1 MDSRSRASRLSAV
14 TRLHTQT
21 TSRHRSACVDQECS
35 QSTSLTLASD
45 PSKYLLPAI
54 LMQRETKEESS
65 DSVLGPFLSAT
76 SESTSD
82 DLLRAII
89 DEHAEPIIKKILR
102 SKLRVSLDERGNQQ
116 NQDAL
121 EIAGDLRATIV
132 STLRALRQD
141 RNQTAIASF
150 PDFVAIKSYSACV
163 DYFREKHPQRW
174 RLKSLLRRRLRQ
186 NPRFALWQAEDKR
199 WYASFS
205 GRQDT
210 GTQAEQS
217 DAYDSA
223 SYPTDGKLS
232 DAQMKSDEFLDALFE
247 RSGGPIGFDEVVK
260 IVAEMWHIHDPPI
273 ESIDTGCSER
283 DQQFA
288 SPEPRVDLALEQRLF
303 FEQVW
308 REVCQLPVLQRAA
321 LLLNL
326 RDLRDGGVISF
337 LPFLGVASKEELARL
352 LEMPYEDFENLWS
365 ELPLDDS
372 RIAQRLGISRQQ
384 VINLRKTA
392 RERLAR
398 RMRKVEG
405 K

>member
-1 MDSRSRASRLSAV
+1 MQ
-14 TRLHTQT
+14 H
-21 TSRHRSACVDQECS
+21 
-35 QSTSLTLASD
+35 D
-45 PSKYLLPAI
+45 PKDD
-54 LMQRETKEESS
+54 SS
-65 DSVLGPFLSAT
+65 DSMLGPFLAAK
-76 SESTSD
+76 SESISD

-102 SKLRVSLDERGNQQ
+102 SKLRVSLNERGTQQ

-121 EIAGDLRATIV
+121 EIAGDLRATII
-132 STLRALRQD
+132 STLRALKQNP
-141 RNQTAIASF
+141 NQTAIASF
-150 PDFVAIKSYSACV
+150 SDFVAIKTYSACV

-205 GRQDT
+205 ARQ
-210 GTQAEQS
+210 GIS
-217 DAYDSA
+217 H
-223 SYPTDGKLS
+223 PRDGELS
-232 DAQMKSDEFLDALFE
+232 DAQMKSDKFLGVLFE
-247 RSGGPIGFDEVVK
+247 RAGGPIGFDEVVK
-260 IVAEMWHIHDPPI
+260 IAAETWHIHDPPTD
-273 ESIDTGCSER
+273 SIDTGCSER
-283 DQQFA
+283 DHQFT
-288 SPEPRVDLALEQRLF
+288 SSEPRVDLALEQRLF

-326 RDLRDGGVISF
+326 RDSKEGGVISF

-365 ELPLDDS
+365 ELPLDDF
-372 RIAQRLGISRQQ
+372 RIAQMFGISRQQ

-398 RMRKVEG
+398 RTRRLDAK
-405 K
+405 